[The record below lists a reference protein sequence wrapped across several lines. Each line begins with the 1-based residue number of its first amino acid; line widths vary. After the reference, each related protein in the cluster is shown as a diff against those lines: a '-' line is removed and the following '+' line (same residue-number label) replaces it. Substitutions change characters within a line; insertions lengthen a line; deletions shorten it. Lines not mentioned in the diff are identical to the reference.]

1 MSRLAVVGVVLAAL
15 AAAAVAQDEGDRAQ
29 AAAFVKLLGDK
40 ELGPIAER
48 SLKKLGAA
56 SIPAL
61 IATLQDANALA
72 RPAAARLLRELGKES
87 DNPLHA

>member
-1 MSRLAVVGVVLAAL
+1 MSRLAVVGVVLVALTAAAL
-15 AAAAVAQDEGDRAQ
+15 AQDQGDRAQ

-40 ELGPIAER
+40 ELGAIAER

-72 RPAAARLLRELGKES
+72 RPAAARLLL
-87 DNPLHA
+87 